1 MKTTVVGGGSWGT
14 ALATVLAKKGPVHLW
29 ARSKEIVDGINQ
41 THHNPV
47 YQADIELP
55 KNIQATTNLAE
66 SVSNSELVC
75 IVVPSHAMREVLANM
90 SPHLPCS
97 IPIVSASKG
106 IENETL
112 MTMDDVLKACLP
124 AERHIDLAYI
134 SGPSFARETLLEIPT
149 AVTIAAR
156 DSDRCKL
163 VQTVFSTPYFRTYAT
178 DDVVGVELGGALKN
192 VIAIASGIVYGMGL
206 GHNTRAALLT
216 RGLAEITRLAVHM
229 GANPLTLSGLAGMGD
244 LVLTCTGD
252 LSRNRTVGVKLGRGQ
267 SLADILAEM
276 KQIAEGV
283 RTTKSA
289 YDLGLRE
296 NIEMP
301 ITTEVFRILYE
312 DKPARTALME
322 LMGRQL
328 KRERS

>member
-14 ALATVLAKKGPVHLW
+14 ALATVLAKKGPVRLW
-29 ARSKEIVDGINQ
+29 ARSKPIVDGINQ
-41 THHNPV
+41 SHRNPV
-47 YQADIELP
+47 YQTEIELT
-55 KNIQATTNLAE
+55 KNIKATTDLAD
-66 SVSNSELVC
+66 SVADSELVC
-75 IVVPSHAMREVLANM
+75 IVVPSHAMREVLSNLVLN
-90 SPHLPCS
+90 LPSS

-106 IENETL
+106 IENDTL
-112 MTMDDVLKACLP
+112 MTMDGVLKACLP
-124 AERHIDLAYI
+124 MERHADLAFL
-134 SGPSFARETLLEIPT
+134 SGPSFARETLLEMAT
-149 AVTIAAR
+149 AVTIAAE
-156 DSDRCKL
+156 DNDLCKR
-163 VQTVFSTPYFRTYAT
+163 VQTIFSTPYFRTYAT
-178 DDVVGVELGGALKN
+178 DDVTGVELGGALKN
-192 VIAIASGIVYGMGL
+192 VIAIASGIVHGMGL

-252 LSRNRTVGVKLGRGQ
+252 LSRNRTVGVKLGEGR
-267 SLADILAEM
+267 SLPDILAEM
-276 KQIAEGV
+276 NQVAEGV

-289 YDLGLRE
+289 YDLALRE

-301 ITTEVFRILYE
+301 ITAEVFRILYE